1 MLRVLLSLWNLNLQP
16 LLEGG
21 SGGDYN
27 KGSADSDNIF
37 GFIAKA

>member
-21 SGGDYN
+21 LGVITTKDHQILTVFL
-27 KGSADSDNIF
+27 DS
-37 GFIAKA
+37 